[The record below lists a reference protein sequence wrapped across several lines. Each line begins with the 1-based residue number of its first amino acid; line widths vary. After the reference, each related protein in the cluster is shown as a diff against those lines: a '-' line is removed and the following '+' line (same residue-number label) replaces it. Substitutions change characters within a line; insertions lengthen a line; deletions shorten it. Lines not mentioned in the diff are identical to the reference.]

1 MSDSIAALRD
11 ELYLAMN
18 RMRSRRT
25 LPPLP
30 DDATRVEM
38 NVLRMIVAAE
48 SRGEK
53 LRPGMIA
60 SWSQLT
66 RGAVSQTLKSLER
79 KGFIE
84 RKRVPGDSRAV
95 SIELTG
101 AGRAVEAEGR
111 RICDERIMAMLEY
124 VGEDDV
130 REFVR
135 IMNRMLEF
143 NENNPWKA
151 PWECCEKKGGASD
164 AHHQEPGRA

>member
-11 ELYLAMN
+11 ELFRTMN

-25 LPPLP
+25 FPPLP

-38 NVLRMIVAAE
+38 NVLRMLSAAE
-48 SRGEK
+48 SRGEQM
-53 LRPGMIA
+53 RPSIIA
-60 SWSQLT
+60 SCSHLT
-66 RGAVSQTLKSLER
+66 PGAVSQTLKSLES

-95 SIELTG
+95 CIELTD
-101 AGRAVEAEGR
+101 AGRAKEAEGR
-111 RICDERIMAMLEY
+111 RICDERIMEMLEY
-124 VGEDDV
+124 VGEDDA

-143 NENNPWKA
+143 NEQHPWKA
-151 PWECCEKKGGASD
+151 PWSNCSGEEGGHPCA
-164 AHHQEPGRA
+164 